1 VRIEIE
7 RATMKLLT
15 KERRITAELQHAFTQ
30 VVDGTQE
37 VNNHRSAALSTL
49 RMELKD
55 VAAVRGIV
63 IAGRT
68 PTDHEDARALRRSFS
83 GDVELFTYDDLL
95 RDVAEIIRQVPRL
108 RTSR

>member
-1 VRIEIE
+1 
-7 RATMKLLT
+7 MT
-15 KERRITAELQHAFTQ
+15 KELRITAGLQHAVTQ
-30 VVDGTQE
+30 VVDWIQE
-37 VNNHRSAALSTL
+37 VNDHRAAVLSAL

-68 PTDHEDARALRRSFS
+68 PADREDARALRRSFS

-95 RDVAEIIRQVPRL
+95 RDVAEIIRQVP
-108 RTSR
+108 TA